1 MQTFMH
7 ELGHLLGLSDVDD
20 ENNLMN
26 WGNSVGFSLNNRSLK
41 AKKCANK
48 TNAECNWQNFAE
60 MQWDCLNNI
69 NINTS
74 CLQTGHRNL
83 DWR

>member
-26 WGNSVGFSLNNRSLK
+26 WGNSVGFSLNNKSLK
-41 AKKCANK
+41 AKNVQIKQMQSVIGKILLKCNG
-48 TNAECNWQNFAE
+48 
-60 MQWDCLNNI
+60 I
-69 NINTS
+69 V
-74 CLQTGHRNL
+74 
-83 DWR
+83 